1 MKRLEAAALA
11 SWPRDA
17 IAEENQEPLQ
27 PALQEMVQNDQWI
40 DDFIE
45 RLNYAVRD
53 IVKKKP

>member
-1 MKRLEAAALA
+1 MKRLKAAPA

-17 IAEENQEPLQ
+17 TAGENEEPLQ

-53 IVKKKP
+53 IVKKKR

>member
-1 MKRLEAAALA
+1 MKRLEAAA
-11 SWPRDA
+11 SWPHDA
-17 IAEENQEPLQ
+17 IAGENQEPLQ
-27 PALQEMVQNDQWI
+27 PALREMVQNDQWI

>member
-1 MKRLEAAALA
+1 MKRLEAAP

-17 IAEENQEPLQ
+17 TAREDQEPLQ